1 MGEHEWVESAYIAP
15 ATLESH
21 GTPAITSMVR
31 IFAFDV
37 QRLRLYN
44 RLTLSVKEEMRRT
57 EEFWDLYNNRQLD
70 STVNTRE
77 PPTIPQLSLALLCCK
92 PISGTAQ
99 RCMYDILGCDSLS
112 SPDLL
117 TGVRNQT
124 RAREDPNLVSSWPNR
139 IQIPCWGN
147 HNHVSEEL
155 SRRNNK

>member
-1 MGEHEWVESAYIAP
+1 MGRVCVHSAGHAGIPWHTGNHEYGQP
-15 ATLESH
+15 
-21 GTPAITSMVR
+21 VR

-117 TGVRNQT
+117 TGSCRRQP
-124 RAREDPNLVSSWPNR
+124 DPSPRGSKLGFKLAKPDPDSML
-139 IQIPCWGN
+139 G
-147 HNHVSEEL
+147 
-155 SRRNNK
+155 